1 LRIAIDA
8 HSVGAAL
15 AGNESYAT
23 NLIEALAEIDS
34 VNQYT
39 LFVTKREAV
48 DRFSGRWPNFKVR
61 LTLPHAPF
69 IRIPLTL
76 GAELRRNPVDLLHVQ
91 FTAPPFAPCPVV
103 VTVHDLSFEHLPVTF
118 KRRSRAQLR
127 LTVRHSARR
136 AARVITGSEHTRQD
150 LISTYGLSPESVRT
164 IQLAAPAG
172 FAPVTDKTELQ
183 RVRNTYGIEGD
194 YILSVGSI
202 QPRKNLGR
210 LIESFSYLH
219 RARPDRPQPKLVL
232 VGKRAWLYDET
243 LRAIQ
248 ESGLQ
253 DSIIL
258 TGYVPQRDL
267 PALYSDA
274 VCFVYPSY
282 FEGFGLPPLEAM
294 KCGAPVIVGNRTSLP
309 EVVGDAGLQV
319 DPFDVG
325 ALACALERLINNSD
339 FRNELRVKGLVQARK
354 FNWRETAQRTLEV
367 YQEAARVAAGAKA
380 FGRGASG

>member
-8 HSVGAAL
+8 HSVGAGQ
-15 AGNESYAT
+15 AGNESYAA
-23 NLIEALAEIDS
+23 NLIEALAEIDQ

-48 DRFSGRWPNFKVR
+48 ERFNDRWPNFKVR
-61 LTLPHAPF
+61 VTLPHTPL

-76 GAELRRNPVDLLHVQ
+76 TAELRKNPVDLLHVQ

-103 VTVHDLSFEHLPVTF
+103 VTIHDLSFEHLPVTF

-127 LTVRHSARR
+127 LTVRRSARR
-136 AARVITGSEHTRQD
+136 AARVITGSEHARAD
-150 LISTYGLSPESVRT
+150 IISTYGLSPARVRT
-164 IQLAAPAG
+164 IPLAAPAN
-172 FAPVTDKTELQ
+172 FAPVNDKTELQ
-183 RVRNTYGIEGD
+183 RVCDTYGIEGD

-202 QPRKNLGR
+202 QPRKNLRR
-210 LIESFSYLH
+210 LIASYSNLC
-219 RARPDRPQPKLVL
+219 RARPQSALPKLVL

-248 ESGLQ
+248 ESGLWN
-253 DSIIL
+253 SIIL
-258 TGYVPQRDL
+258 AGYVPERDL
-267 PALYSDA
+267 PALYSGA
-274 VCFVYPSY
+274 ICFVYPSY

-294 KCGAPVIVGNRTSLP
+294 KCGTPVIVADRTSLP

-325 ALACALERLINNSD
+325 ALASALERLINNSD
-339 FRNELRVKGLVQARK
+339 FRNELRVKGLLQARK
-354 FNWRETAQRTLEV
+354 FDWRETARRTLAV
-367 YQEAARVAAGAKA
+367 YSDAAGEAGAKA
-380 FGRGASG
+380 FGQGTAV